1 VAEGKSEDG
10 LLRLAGGRGDAPGIQ
25 DLLGG
30 RIACSVNN
38 IGVILPHL
46 KGGRA
51 RVLATSGTKRSRF
64 TPKVRTFVEAGY
76 KDVEAQEWFGFV
88 MPSKVSPAIV
98 DKFAHAVTEVVKHRE
113 VADKFSEFSFEPMSL
128 ETSEFAKLLKNDTA
142 RWASVVKASGFQL
155 DE

>member
-1 VAEGKSEDG
+1 TGRSGSTPTSSTAWCWTSSRTDPSQRKRHSCIVVTCSPRRHREPGAGGVAEGKSEDG

-88 MPSKVSPAIV
+88 MPSKVSPA
-98 DKFAHAVTEVVKHRE
+98 
-113 VADKFSEFSFEPMSL
+113 
-128 ETSEFAKLLKNDTA
+128 
-142 RWASVVKASGFQL
+142 
-155 DE
+155 